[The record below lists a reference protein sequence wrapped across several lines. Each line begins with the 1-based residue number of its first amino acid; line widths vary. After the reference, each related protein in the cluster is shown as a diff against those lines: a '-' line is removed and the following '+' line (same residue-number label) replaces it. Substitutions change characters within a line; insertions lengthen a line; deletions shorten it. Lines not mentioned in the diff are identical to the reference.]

1 MKNTQPLDKGICDI
15 CDISSRLQ
23 HLNRHLEVHDSMF
36 ENEKCD
42 LCPKTFDRK
51 DNLKRHVKNVHEL
64 MVDDQIVLVKEVV

>member
-1 MKNTQPLDKGICDI
+1 
-15 CDISSRLQ
+15 
-23 HLNRHLEVHDSMF
+23 MF

-64 MVDDQIVLVKEVV
+64 MVDDQILLVKSKKKIPQCEMFESSLFL